1 MKKLLAFI
9 LAATVVL
16 SMTAC
21 TAKDTAMEEPATTA
35 QVTSISK
42 TTSVSKETIS
52 VSSVE
57 TTTEEPEEEPIQEG
71 LVMEAP
77 ENYEYSVVITI
88 NPQITL
94 YATYNDNNEAI
105 VDSFKFD
112 NDDAKDAYSDLA
124 LAKLKVDD
132 AVKLIIKTAA
142 AKEYLKADGNV
153 TIDVQPTGENL
164 PIDVIESYKEVA
176 ETTVKELDGHTGEVV
191 LHNYD
196 ISGNEV
202 VAEDTTAKEKEDV
215 VKADDKKDTSKDTKK
230 EDTKKD
236 TKTESK
242 KEVAKADT
250 NTKVDAN
257 TKADTKTKTET
268 KTETPASTPAATTEP
283 EPAPAPTPAPATQ
296 KCDMN
301 HNKCS
306 NTSPAWGQEHYEDV
320 PYEYRVDHTDTWYSI
335 VHAVHR
341 INGWIP
347 CTNCGGQIPLL
358 SYDQDVSEDD
368 WRYEMDTNAYNAA
381 YGAAWDEYVNSLP
394 EDATDEQRH
403 SSSAAAYADAHVN
416 RDSYY
421 RWVQY

>member
-9 LAATVVL
+9 LTATVAL

-35 QVTSISK
+35 QVTSVSK
-42 TTSVSKETIS
+42 TTSVSKETVS

-57 TTTEEPEEEPIQEG
+57 TTTEEPEAEPVQEG
-71 LVMEAP
+71 LVTEAP

-142 AKEYLKADGNV
+142 AKEYLKADGTV
-153 TIDVQPTGENL
+153 TIDVQPTGDAL
-164 PIDVIESYKEVA
+164 PIDVIESYKEAA

-202 VAEDTTAKEKEDV
+202 VAEDTAAKEKEDV

-257 TKADTKTKTET
+257 TKADTKTKTEP
-268 KTETPASTPAATTEP
+268 KTETPASTPAATP
-283 EPAPAPTPAPATQ
+283 EPAPAPAPEV
-296 KCDMN
+296 KKVCDLN
-301 HNKCS
+301 GNLCS
-306 NTSPAWGQEHYEDV
+306 RPDINWSTEHYDEV
-320 PYEYRVDHTDTWYSI
+320 PYEYRIDHTDTWYTI
-335 VHAVHR
+335 MHAVHR
-341 INGWIP
+341 VNGTAT
-347 CTNCGGQIPLL
+347 CNSCGGTAPLH
-358 SYDQDVSEDD
+358 SYDADVWEENWYYECDD
-368 WRYEMDTNAYNAA
+368 TAYNAA
-381 YGAAWDEYVNSLP
+381 CNAFEVQYQAEHPEMATVEGYNSMKQEMWNAEAATIRT
-394 EDATDEQRH
+394 ED
-403 SSSAAAYADAHVN
+403 YC
-416 RDSYY
+416 
-421 RWVQY
+421 RWVQH